1 MCFIFYTA
9 ITLTGGICS
18 FIELERRGHKIFTMP
33 LGVSQVDDL
42 IKALENITM
51 CVLHIEPGS
60 CEVPLSQSLMSEQYN
75 LSFSS
80 KDVTGG
86 SK

>member
-1 MCFIFYTA
+1 MFYFLHRYSEISA
-9 ITLTGGICS
+9 
-18 FIELERRGHKIFTMP
+18 FVHLERQGYKIFTMP
-33 LGVSQVDDL
+33 LGVTQVDAL

-60 CEVPLSQSLMSEQYN
+60 CKVPLSQSLMSEQYN